1 MYPEQTKSCCF
12 FPAPEALEQRVQ
24 FMALRLRD
32 SGYSYKHN
40 PDLQVN
46 NTGAI
51 DHKFEM
57 MKMMLNHVGK
67 GKK

>member
-1 MYPEQTKSCCF
+1 
-12 FPAPEALEQRVQ
+12 
-24 FMALRLRD
+24 MALRLRD

-51 DHKFEM
+51 DHKFQM